1 MLKSVEDISSTKKRL
16 IIEIPADIIEQEI
29 VRGYNEAQQQAR
41 IPGFRPGKIPMTII
55 EKKYG
60 KGIEND
66 VLEKLVPQYYAEALK
81 EAGLVPVARP
91 EMDQEI
97 VLVRQAP
104 ITMSMTVEVRPNIEN
119 LSYEG
124 ITVKDVP
131 VEVTAEDIDAVL
143 KNAAEEKAN
152 YEPVDEAI
160 QAGDLLTVDYT
171 VENEE
176 TSAKDALIKVGV
188 GPYPQAFFDAL
199 VGRKKGD
206 VFDVEVEFP
215 ATTPSSFAGKT
226 PKFSITIKE
235 IKRKNVLPIDDELAK
250 DLGFESL
257 QALKDKVVESLEAE
271 RRMEV
276 ERVQQMEL
284 VEKLVEAHAFDVP
297 EVLIK
302 GDLERMYNEAKA
314 RGTFEGTQEE
324 FDAAN
329 REKAIKGTKATILI
343 EVIGEKE
350 KVDVSEDDLRSAIM
364 GFAARFN
371 VAPDQ
376 VVKYYQ
382 QRDGSLAG
390 LRNGIFEKKTLKLL
404 LEKANKEKGAAA

>member
-16 IIEIPADIIEQEI
+16 TIEIPADVIETEI
-29 VRGYNEAQQQAR
+29 VRGYAEAQQQAR
-41 IPGFRPGKIPMTII
+41 VPGFRPGKIPMTII

-66 VLEKLVPQYYAEALK
+66 VLEKLVPQFYAEALK

-97 VLVRQAP
+97 VLIRQSP
-104 ITMSMTVEVRPNIEN
+104 ITMSMTVEVRPNIAN
-119 LSYEG
+119 LAYEG
-124 ITVKDVP
+124 ISVTDVP
-131 VEVTAEDIDAVL
+131 VEVTDEDVDAVL

-152 YEPVDEAI
+152 FEPVDEAI
-160 QAGDLLTVDYT
+160 QSGDLLTVDYT

-188 GPYPQAFFDAL
+188 GPYPTAFFDAF
-199 VGRKKGD
+199 VGKRKGD

-215 ATTPSSFAGKT
+215 ADTPSSFAGKT
-226 PKFSITIKE
+226 PKFTVTIKE
-235 IKRKNVLPIDDELAK
+235 MKRKNVLPIDDELAK
-250 DLGFESL
+250 DLGFDSL
-257 QALKDKVVESLEAE
+257 QALRDTVVKSLDAE

-284 VEKLVEAHAFDVP
+284 LEKLVAAHEFDVP
-297 EVLIK
+297 EVLLK
-302 GDLERMYNEAKA
+302 GDLERMFSEAQS
-314 RGTFEGTQEE
+314 RGTFQGTQEE
-324 FDAAN
+324 FEKEN
-329 REKAIKGTKATILI
+329 REKAIKGTKATLLI
-343 EVIGEKE
+343 EIIGEKE
-350 KVDVSEDDLRSAIM
+350 KVDVSEDELRSAIM

>member
-16 IIEIPADIIEQEI
+16 VIEIPADIIEQEI

-97 VLVRQAP
+97 VLVRRAP
-104 ITMSMTVEVRPNIEN
+104 ITMSMTVEVRPHIEN

-171 VENEE
+171 VENED
-176 TSAKDALIKVGV
+176 TSAKDALIKVGS
-188 GPYPQAFFDAL
+188 GPYPPAFFDAL
-199 VGRKKGD
+199 VGRRKGD

-226 PKFSITIKE
+226 PKFTITVKE

-257 QALKDKVVESLEAE
+257 QALKDRIVESLEAE

-297 EVLIK
+297 EVLVK

-314 RGTFEGTQEE
+314 RGTFEGTREE

-329 REKAIKGTKATILI
+329 RDKAVRGTKATILI
-343 EVIGEKE
+343 ELIGEKE

-371 VAPDQ
+371 IAPDQ

-404 LEKANKEKGAAA
+404 LEKANKEKGVAA

>member
-1 MLKSVEDISSTKKRL
+1 MLKSVEDISTTKKRL

-29 VRGYNEAQQQAR
+29 MRGYNEAQQQAR
-41 IPGFRPGKIPMTII
+41 IPGFRPGKIPMAII

-104 ITMSMTVEVRPNIEN
+104 ITMNMTVEVRPNIEN

-124 ITVKDVP
+124 IAVKDVP

-152 YEPVDEAI
+152 YEPVDETI
-160 QAGDLLTVDYT
+160 QTGDLLTVDYT

-176 TSAKDALIKVGV
+176 TSATDALIKVGV

-199 VGRKKGD
+199 VGKKKGD

-226 PKFSITIKE
+226 PKFRITVKE

-297 EVLIK
+297 EVLIR

-314 RGTFEGTQEE
+314 RGTFEGTPEE
-324 FDAAN
+324 FDKEN
-329 REKAIKGTKATILI
+329 REKAIKGAKATILI
-343 EVIGEKE
+343 EIIGEKE

-364 GFAARFN
+364 GFAAHFN
-371 VAPDQ
+371 IAPDQ